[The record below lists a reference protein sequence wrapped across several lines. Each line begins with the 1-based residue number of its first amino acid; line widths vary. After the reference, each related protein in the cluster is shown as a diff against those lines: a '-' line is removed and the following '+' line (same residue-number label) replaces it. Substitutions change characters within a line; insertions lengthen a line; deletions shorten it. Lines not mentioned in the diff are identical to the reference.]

1 MLSKTQSPVSSIATA
16 EVVRTRLLATVSH
29 EMRTPLNGILG
40 MSHLLGRTD
49 LSPEQRNYLA
59 GIVQAGESLQQL
71 IADLLD
77 YTTLETGHFELHNQ
91 RVSPRRLIEG
101 VVEMLSPRAHAK
113 GIEISATTDA
123 CVHEEVDVD
132 VARLRQ
138 VLFNVIGNAV
148 KFTAEGGVLVSAS
161 CVGDE
166 LAVRVRDTGPGMT
179 EEERTRLFVEFSQGG
194 DPVQRSGGTGLGLF
208 ISQRLMMALGGS
220 LSIIETAPGQGTSF
234 EIRLPTKAIALD
246 RTGIQR
252 NALLSGSSVLLLA
265 PEGPAAEGAAMTIRT
280 LGGFCHWARKTS
292 DAAMLLQKV
301 EEGQAVLTD
310 LIIDHR
316 CISDYDAH
324 LAPRL
329 AGLGKIRRIYLVN
342 PEERPVRPL
351 TGFDAWLIRPL
362 REQTLSDVLRGL
374 MSGVDAAHVGDS
386 EKTFDPAA
394 DAGDGPDAEET
405 GSEAPVIPKIL
416 NVLVGEDDFV
426 NATLLRAVLQKA
438 GHMVGV
444 VNDFDALRREV
455 ALEEAVKLDLII
467 TDLGMPG
474 GEGSSVLRY
483 VRMIEQLKR
492 RPRCPILVLT
502 GDLRDAARAEALA
515 SGADLVL
522 QKPVNPERLLNE
534 ISSLMKTYR
543 TRMYG

>member
-1 MLSKTQSPVSSIATA
+1 MLSKTQSPVPPSIASA
-16 EVVRTRLLATVSH
+16 ELVRTRLLATVSH

-49 LSPEQRNYLA
+49 LSPEQRNYLS

-113 GIEISATTDA
+113 GIEIAATTQSG
-123 CVHEEVDVD
+123 VPEEVDID

-148 KFTAEGGVLVSAS
+148 KFTVEGGVLVSAS
-161 CVGDE
+161 CIGDE
-166 LAVRVRDTGPGMT
+166 LVVRVRDTGPGMT

-220 LSIIETAPGQGTSF
+220 LSIIETVRGRGTSF
-234 EIRLPTKAIALD
+234 EIRLPTKAIAQD
-246 RTGIQR
+246 RTVSQR
-252 NALLSGSSVLLLA
+252 QSLLSGSSVLLLA
-265 PEGPAAEGAAMTIRT
+265 PDGPAAEGASMTIRT
-280 LGGFCHWARKTS
+280 LGGFCHWAKKTEE
-292 DAAMLLQKV
+292 ALELLDQV
-301 EEGQAVLTD
+301 ERQEATLTD
-310 LIIDHR
+310 LIVDHR
-316 CISDYDAH
+316 CISDYDAN
-324 LAPRL
+324 LARRL
-329 AGLGKIRRIYLVN
+329 SGLGKIRRIYLVN

-374 MSGVDAAHVGDS
+374 MSGVDAAHVDAQDVGVSHADVLQPGDVMAPG
-386 EKTFDPAA
+386 KQT
-394 DAGDGPDAEET
+394 PD
-405 GSEAPVIPKIL
+405 VL

-474 GEGSSVLRY
+474 GDGSSVLRY

-502 GDLRDAARAEALA
+502 GDLRDAARAEALT

-534 ISSLMKTYR
+534 IASLMKTHR
-543 TRMYG
+543 TRLYG